1 MTQNANTFLQV
12 RDLVVE
18 YTSDGKVIHAVNGV
32 NFDLERGKA
41 LALVGETG
49 AGKTTI
55 AKSIMRILPD
65 PPAHVRS
72 GQVVLQ
78 GRDLMKLN
86 EADMRKVRGKEISMI
101 FQDPMTALNP
111 TMRIGDQIAEVIRL
125 HDKVTKAE
133 SMQKAQKMLETVG
146 ITAERYGNYPHQ
158 FSGGMKQRVVI
169 AMALIAEP
177 ELLLADEPTT
187 ALDVT
192 IQAQI
197 LDMMR
202 RLQEELGT
210 TVLLISHDLGVVAG
224 FCDRVAVMYA
234 GRIVE
239 LGRVEQY
246 VDMALTYLR
255 LEEGGSDY
263 VIRTCAVD
271 DVVRAAVR
279 RFAGE
284 FIDRRIALDY
294 TPVEWETVTDGKWLT
309 FVVEQLLSNA
319 LKYTGQDG
327 TVRIYREGDDLCIR
341 DSGMGI
347 APEDLP
353 RVFDMGYTG
362 QNGRLDRRSSGIGL
376 YLCRRICRNLRHEIR
391 IESVPGVGT
400 TVRLTLGRP
409 AFVAE

>member
-1 MTQNANTFLQV
+1 MELLKAYLKERRLTLAAFLLFVGVFAVSFALYGLPLAAVGYPAGLCVLLGACLAAWDYGRAARRHKALKRLREAGEAVLLDLPAMTTVEGTDCAA
-12 RDLVVE
+12 VVE
-18 YTSDGKVIHAVNGV
+18 T
-32 NFDLERGKA
+32 
-41 LALVGETG
+41 
-49 AGKTTI
+49 
-55 AKSIMRILPD
+55 
-65 PPAHVRS
+65 
-72 GQVVLQ
+72 
-78 GRDLMKLN
+78 
-86 EADMRKVRGKEISMI
+86 
-101 FQDPMTALNP
+101 
-111 TMRIGDQIAEVIRL
+111 
-125 HDKVTKAE
+125 
-133 SMQKAQKMLETVG
+133 
-146 ITAERYGNYPHQ
+146 
-158 FSGGMKQRVVI
+158 
-169 AMALIAEP
+169 
-177 ELLLADEPTT
+177 
-187 ALDVT
+187 
-192 IQAQI
+192 
-197 LDMMR
+197 
-202 RLQEELGT
+202 
-210 TVLLISHDLGVVAG
+210 
-224 FCDRVAVMYA
+224 
-234 GRIVE
+234 
-239 LGRVEQY
+239 
-246 VDMALTYLR
+246 LR

-391 IESVPGVGT
+391 IESAPGAGT